1 MCKKR
6 PATNQHSKTNSE
18 HNYRRRQLLRT
29 GIAATALSGSGFGSR
44 ALAADSDP
52 ATKTGTGTKTT
63 AITTKR
69 TTMTTP
75 LSCNGET
82 TYWDRTVE
90 EVDDEWTTRAATD
103 RYCSLPCELLDS
115 STLEIGQ
122 QIRLFHDAGGGFAN
136 AIYTIASDHDSEH
149 LWLTDHGLDRIG
161 AGDGD
166 TLTVGQLATHPN
178 YETRQS
184 ARLNDEY
191 AEYLVGDDDD
201 VDGNDDTA
209 ATDVL
214 ALAPHGG
221 YVEYGT
227 DWQAKRVVD
236 TAGGLAWICAGF
248 NDGGGALDRWHVHS
262 TDIHHASFPVLNDI
276 RHREFE
282 WSVAFHGYTSDAIL
296 VGGTA
301 SEDDR
306 ALVATALEE
315 ALPET
320 PVELASSDATSYA
333 GAAPENV
340 LNEVGTI
347 GQTIQLEQP
356 MNVRQEQ
363 WAAVA
368 DAVASALEEL
378 H

>member
-1 MCKKR
+1 
-6 PATNQHSKTNSE
+6 
-18 HNYRRRQLLRT
+18 
-29 GIAATALSGSGFGSR
+29 
-44 ALAADSDP
+44 
-52 ATKTGTGTKTT
+52 
-63 AITTKR
+63 
-69 TTMTTP
+69 MTTP